1 MNLTCHKINSVS
13 EVLPLYE
20 ENPERF
26 MRFYNA
32 VYLLLCDIPEG
43 EVLSIAAHCK
53 PTSYALFVKCACLC
67 MMEEQQQRE
76 VNDAFLEFNDDYT
89 EIRRSVK
96 FVRSIARPHFY
107 SLRKK

>member
-1 MNLTCHKINSVS
+1 MNLTSHKINSAS

-20 ENPERF
+20 EDPERF

-32 VYLLLCDIPEG
+32 VYLLLCSISEG
-43 EVLSIAAHCK
+43 GVLSIVEHCK

-67 MMEEQQQRE
+67 MMEEQQQCE
-76 VNDAFLEFNDDYT
+76 VNDALLEFNDDYT
-89 EIRRSVK
+89 KIHRSVK
-96 FVRSIARPHFY
+96 FTKQVIRPHFY